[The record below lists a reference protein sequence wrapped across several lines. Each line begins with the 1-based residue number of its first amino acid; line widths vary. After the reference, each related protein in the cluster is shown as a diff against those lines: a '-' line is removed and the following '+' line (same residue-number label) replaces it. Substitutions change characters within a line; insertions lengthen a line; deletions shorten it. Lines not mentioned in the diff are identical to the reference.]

1 MTPQVLFPPR
11 IYIHRHKNGRMKKR
25 LFLITA
31 LILFLLLS
39 SCSAEDESVYFDMLA
54 HGDKP
59 RDMQERHRIFHYDG
73 KSGYSVVY
81 TFEDTEP
88 LTAIEVHY
96 LYYTPYE
103 RKEGQPTALHRV
115 DLITG
120 EDIVYNEME

>member
-1 MTPQVLFPPR
+1 MPQRSLPLHG
-11 IYIHRHKNGRMKKR
+11 YHKKR
-25 LFLITA
+25 AGKIFILITA

-39 SCSAEDESVYFDMLA
+39 SCSNGDESVYFDMLT

-81 TFEDTEP
+81 TFEDTKP
-88 LTAIEVHY
+88 LTAIEDHY
-96 LYYTPYE
+96 LYYTPYKG
-103 RKEGQPTALHRV
+103 KEGQPTALHRV

-120 EDIVYNEME
+120 EDIV